1 MLITVDS
8 RLWTDESFSLCLH
21 SFSMEAQTFV
31 SFTFCVLTFLTF
43 NAEAGMMRSLYEGKS
58 VVLYSNVPNV

>member
-8 RLWTDESFSLCLH
+8 RLWTDESFSLCLP

-31 SFTFCVLTFLTF
+31 SLTFCVLTLLTV
-43 NAEAGMMRSLYEGKS
+43 NAEAGTMRSLYEGEF
-58 VVLYSNVPNV
+58 VVLCSNVPNV